1 MFTVFDI
8 SFGEAWDNSNNA
20 LPPSLNL
27 PSSKPPSGIT
37 PYNVKTNT
45 GFYEKKKAQ
54 QLFSLQSNERIT
66 SNDIINISNSYT
78 EIKKLGLS
86 SIYDISKGPHSGA
99 TANITTITT
108 ETALV
113 ENLRLQDTEE
123 KNVRKILCIDSSGIP
138 QGPNGETRYDVFYM
152 DSRNLDVSG
161 APNAGALR
169 FSLLNAVSGGPAPKD
184 ADIVDTSSAF
194 IGSVSKYTL
203 STDISAGQPVCVD
216 ISANG
221 PICAKA
227 CDSNTLIQDI
237 LGIAVETKLENEEVV
252 ILSNGYITAKYET
265 KYGIKKTPGTTPM
278 ADLLMGVNSDEHG
291 DTNGSTTW
299 AINPVRNN
307 KGTITRTNA
316 DDPITVTGPIKFLDD
331 GGGGLYNDDRNIR
344 EEFDAGDGNTF
355 LMRVN
360 SFSFEAPSGTQHYD
374 WLRIQ
379 YSDDNSSWRN
389 LTQRIAPEIS
399 SQLYFTDDDN
409 FASSVLLRTEDL
421 GGNDSTTNLALGS
434 DEGSYFPHQ
443 YTTSARN
450 VLENFNEINA
460 RYIRF
465 IFHSDVGTRSA
476 GFDIDLN
483 VNITGQAGALTP
495 LDNSKIGAPLYLN
508 NTNYSEVTEN
518 DTSGNVLVGYI
529 AGTDVSDN
537 GIYMRTLS
545 FPQSSSAFSRII
557 TTAPTAAGIM
567 GEIRFNT
574 SNNKMYIWNGSAW
587 RVVDTTA
594 S

>member
-27 PSSKPPSGIT
+27 PSSAPPSGIT
-37 PYNVKTNT
+37 PYSVKANI

-54 QLFSLQSNERIT
+54 QLFSLQSNEKIT
-66 SNDIINISNSYT
+66 SNDIIDISNSYA

-265 KYGIKKTPGTTPM
+265 QYGINRTPGTTPM
-278 ADLLMGVNSDEHG
+278 AQLKIGVDSAEHG
-291 DTNGSTTW
+291 PSNGNSW
-299 AINPVRNN
+299 AMNPVRLNT
-307 KGTITRTNA
+307 GTIKRTNA
-316 DDPITVTGPIKFLDD
+316 DDPITITGPINFLDD
-331 GGGGLYNDDRNIR
+331 GGNSIYNININVR
-344 EEFDAGDGNTF
+344 EEFDAGPGNTF

-360 SFSFEAPSGTQHYD
+360 SFKFEGSSTTTVRD

-379 YSDDNSSWRN
+379 YSDDNSTWSN
-389 LTQRIAPEIS
+389 LNQGIAPEIS
-399 SQLYFTDDDN
+399 SQLYFVEDDN
-409 FASSVLLRTEDL
+409 YASNVTMLPGDL
-421 GGNDSTTNLALGS
+421 GGNADGTTDA
-434 DEGSYFPHQ
+434 DEGSYFPIT
-443 YTTSARN
+443 YTNSARS
-450 VLENFNEINA
+450 VLENWNGINA

-465 IFHSDVGTRSA
+465 IFRSDGSVQYS

-483 VNITGQAGALTP
+483 VNIARRAGAITT

-518 DTSGNVLVGYI
+518 DATGNVLVGYI